1 MTVGLSLVWWTDV
14 GQARFPRITVVSRQ
28 FLTIPVDSAT
38 TERVFSFAGLT
49 LSELHN
55 LFLKVRWS
63 PSCGPNGGL
72 TVFLLVEVIF
82 S

>member
-1 MTVGLSLVWWTDV
+1 MFLFFCITMTVGLALVWWTDV

-49 LSELHN
+49 LSDLRFVTKIP
-55 LFLKVRWS
+55 FL
-63 PSCGPNGGL
+63 
-72 TVFLLVEVIF
+72 
-82 S
+82 